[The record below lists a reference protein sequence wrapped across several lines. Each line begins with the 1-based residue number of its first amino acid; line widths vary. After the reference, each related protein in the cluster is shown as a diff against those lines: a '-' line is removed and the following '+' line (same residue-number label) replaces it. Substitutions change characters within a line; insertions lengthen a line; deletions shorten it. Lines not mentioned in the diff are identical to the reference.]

1 MVKGVAAVW
10 VPVQDMDRAATF
22 YADSLGLEVNR
33 VDDKWAEVD
42 ANGLLIGLN
51 AREAEGADSDGGP
64 VISFQ
69 PDGDIA
75 EAKREL
81 ESRGVQ
87 FPADISEHPW
97 GRIATFKDS
106 EGNDLQLYAPP
117 LD

>member
-1 MVKGVAAVW
+1 VSSSVSAASDPRASRRGHLGGAARVGL
-10 VPVQDMDRAATF
+10 VPQGT
-22 YADSLGLEVNR
+22 
-33 VDDKWAEVD
+33 AE
-42 ANGLLIGLN
+42 
-51 AREAEGADSDGGP
+51 RDGGP